1 MNRLPGKL
9 HDCYVNVFTCRT
21 FRNQS
26 INQSISLYLPL
37 AVFIAERLVGL
48 SKQPK
53 QIIQIEHA
61 IVKIPNWLEAKQ
73 FAFYRHG
80 QGFELGATEK
90 QIQVVVRVE
99 LKPATTK
106 LQV

>member
-1 MNRLPGKL
+1 MIVMSMYLLVEPL
-9 HDCYVNVFTCRT
+9 E
-21 FRNQS
+21 

-73 FAFYRHG
+73 FAFYKHG
-80 QGFELGATEK
+80 QGFELGATKK

-99 LKPATTK
+99 LKPAATK